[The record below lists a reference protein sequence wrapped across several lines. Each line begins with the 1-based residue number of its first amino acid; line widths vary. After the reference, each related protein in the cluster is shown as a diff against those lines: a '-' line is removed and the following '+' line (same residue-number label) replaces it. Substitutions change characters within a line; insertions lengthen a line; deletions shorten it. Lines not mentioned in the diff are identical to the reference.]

1 MTRRRNSK
9 SMEGL
14 AEIYRSQ
21 SLQST
26 NVSEKSGST
35 LSLKKIFGKKPPKTG
50 SKYSFLGSQAES
62 VNSYATT
69 ASRGSN
75 TSQKSNQST
84 SSTDST
90 GSTISTASKSSKW
103 SYKTD
108 RFTGPKN
115 VPKPSK
121 NGNKK
126 SKDEYY
132 ASLWS
137 QAYTFGGR

>member
-1 MTRRRNSK
+1 
-9 SMEGL
+9 MEGL

-26 NVSEKSGST
+26 NISEKSGST
-35 LSLKKIFGKKPPKTG
+35 LSLKKIFGKKHPKVG

-75 TSQKSNQST
+75 TSQKTNKSS
-84 SSTDST
+84 SSTDSASSSA
-90 GSTISTASKSSKW
+90 STASTASKSSKW

-108 RFTGPKN
+108 RFTGPKT
-115 VPKPSK
+115 VPKTSKPSD
-121 NGNKK
+121 KK
-126 SKDEYY
+126 SKEEYY

-137 QAYTFGGR
+137 QAYAFGGR

>member
-1 MTRRRNSK
+1 
-9 SMEGL
+9 MEGL

-26 NVSEKSGST
+26 NISEKSGST
-35 LSLKKIFGKKPPKTG
+35 LSLKKIFGKKHPKER

-69 ASRGSN
+69 ASRASN
-75 TSQKSNQST
+75 TSQKSNQSST
-84 SSTDST
+84 STDST
-90 GSTISTASKSSKW
+90 RSSVSTASKSSKW

-108 RFTGPKN
+108 RFTGPKT
-115 VPKPSK
+115 VPKSSKPSD
-121 NGNKK
+121 KK
-126 SKDEYY
+126 SKEEYY

-137 QAYTFGGR
+137 QAYAFGGR